1 ADARV
6 REEFL
11 QAFFALLRACAE
23 EEEVFAI
30 ALGAVAGNPATEAAV
45 VTLEAGRDSPVVP
58 DAAYG
63 AGEVGFVRVLVVG
76 ERDGAV
82 FAFDFFTA
90 SPAHDDEAVAAAV
103 EKDDDLLTAVECG
116 LRFFEELASE
126 DLFLSGLAELCAH
139 VDALDDGER
148 AGLHALEHFDAR
160 VAAALGVVP
169 GFEAGRCAA

>member
-23 EEEVFAI
+23 EEQVFAI
-30 ALGAVAGNPATEAAV
+30 ALGAVAGNAATEAAV
-45 VTLEAGRDSPVVP
+45 VTLEAGA
-58 DAAYG
+58 DAG
-63 AGEVGFVRVLVVG
+63 WAGEIGFVGVLVVG

-82 FAFDFFTA
+82 FALNFFTA

-148 AGLHALEHFDAR
+148 AGLHALEHFDAC